1 MIGDTISHYRIV
13 ARLGAGGMGV
23 VYKAEDL
30 KLPRF
35 VALKFV
41 SEDLSRDPQLLH
53 RFEREARA
61 ACSLSHPGICTI
73 HDIGD
78 YQGRPFIV
86 MELLEGR
93 TFNTLIADGP
103 LKLDLLL
110 ELAIQIAEA
119 LDAAHAKGI
128 IHRDIKPDN
137 LFLTEHGVAKILDF
151 GLAKLALSRV
161 SEVLGDARVE
171 AETISTLTSSSGFG
185 IGTVAYMSPEQA
197 RGEEV
202 DARSDIFSFGAVL
215 YEMATGQ
222 QAFGGKPTAV
232 VLHCILAEDP
242 PPIRSLNPQM
252 PPDLER
258 IITKALEKNC
268 DIRYQSVSELRA
280 DLKRLKRDL
289 DSGRITLGTCTT
301 HPLITTGTSATASR
315 KKTAR
320 AIRSLAVLPFVNEN
334 QDPQID
340 YFTDGITET
349 IIHALA
355 ELPKLR
361 IQARSTVFRFK
372 SRRDDPQGIGREL
385 NVQAVL
391 TGRLLQRG
399 DVLSVSAELVD
410 VLDGSRLW
418 GARFN
423 RPQAEIFA
431 MQDEIASEIS
441 QKLQLRLSGEQKRRL
456 DRRYTRDLEAYH
468 LYLKGRYY
476 WNKRT
481 VDGLIKATD
490 FFGRAIDRDPSFA
503 LAYAGLADCF
513 HPLGA
518 YRALSPKE
526 AFGKAKV
533 TALKALEIDDRIAEA
548 HTSLAMSIFFY
559 EWNWPSAE
567 QSFKRAIQL
576 NPNYPIAYQWYAVYL
591 MAMGRQQESLAAI
604 RHAQELDPLSL
615 PINTHLGW
623 AFYFLRQYDQAN
635 GQLHKTIELDTNF
648 VLVRFVLGQVLTQ
661 QGRYEEAI
669 SELDLALSQSPDLPS
684 IISAIGYA
692 SALLG
697 NKPKALEILARL
709 RDLQTKRYVSP
720 YEFALVHIGMGD
732 KEEAFACLEKAL
744 DDHSSWLI
752 WIRMEPTFD
761 LLRSDPRFVAIALRL
776 GLAG

>member
-23 VYKAEDL
+23 IYKAEDL
-30 KLPRF
+30 KLHRL

-41 SEDLSRDPQLLH
+41 AEDLSRDPQLLH

-61 ACSLSHPGICTI
+61 ACSLAHPGICTI
-73 HDIGD
+73 HDID
-78 YQGRPFIV
+78 DHQGRPFIV
-86 MELLEGR
+86 MELLEGN
-93 TFNTLIADGP
+93 TFNALIAGTP
-103 LKLDLLL
+103 LKLELLL
-110 ELAIQIAEA
+110 QLAIQIVEA

-128 IHRDIKPDN
+128 IHRDIKPEN
-137 LFLTEHGVAKILDF
+137 LFLTERGVAKILDF

-161 SEVLGDARVE
+161 SEVLGDARDG
-171 AETISTLTSSSGFG
+171 AETLSTPTSSSGFG
-185 IGTVAYMSPEQA
+185 VGTVAYMSPEQA

-202 DARSDIFSFGAVL
+202 DTRSDIFSFGAVL

-242 PPIRSLNPQM
+242 PPIAALNPQM
-252 PPDLER
+252 PLDLER
-258 IITKALEKNC
+258 IITKALEKDR
-268 DIRYQSVSELRA
+268 DIRYQNVSDLGA

-289 DSGRITLGTCTT
+289 DSGRTALGTGTQ
-301 HPLITTGTSATASR
+301 HRFATGASTAASR

-340 YFTDGITET
+340 YLTDGITET

-355 ELPKLR
+355 EIPKLR

-372 SRRDDPQGIGREL
+372 SKLDDPRCIGREL

-391 TGRLLQRG
+391 IGRLLQRG
-399 DVLSVSAELVD
+399 NVLSVSAELVD

-418 GARFN
+418 GGRFN
-423 RPQAEIFA
+423 RSQAEIFA
-431 MQDEIASEIS
+431 MQDEIATEIS
-441 QKLQLRLSGEQKRRL
+441 QKLQLRLSSEQKKRL

-481 VDGLIKATD
+481 VDGLIKAID
-490 FFGRAIDRDPSFA
+490 FFGRAIDRDPAFA

-526 AFGKAKV
+526 AFGKAKA
-533 TALKALEIDDRIAEA
+533 TALKALAIDDRIAEA
-548 HTSLAMSIFFY
+548 HTSLAMSILFY
-559 EWNWPSAE
+559 EWNWPDAE
-567 QSFKRAIQL
+567 QSFKRAIHL
-576 NPNYPIAYQWYAVYL
+576 NPNYPIAYQWYAIYL
-591 MAMGRQQESLAAI
+591 MAMGRQEESLAAI

-623 AFYFLRQYDQAN
+623 AFYFLRQYDQAEV
-635 GQLHKTIELDTNF
+635 QLRKTIELDTNF

-684 IISAIGYA
+684 ILSAIGYA

-697 NKPKALEILARL
+697 NKPKTLEILTKL
-709 RDLQTKRYVSP
+709 GDLQTKRYVSP
-720 YEFALVHIGMGD
+720 YEFALVHIGMDD
-732 KEEAFACLEKAL
+732 KDEAFACLEKAL

-752 WIRMEPTFD
+752 WIKMEPTFD
-761 LLRSDPRFVAIALRL
+761 RLRSDPRLAAMALRL
-776 GLAG
+776 GLAN